1 MSENY
6 LSIYAKSFNWA
17 GFFLPKK
24 IYQKCSS
31 LYDFCRT
38 IDDIAD
44 QELKLNIKA
53 KQFKEFKDQF
63 TNKDFSN
70 QIIKNIHNIIDD
82 FEISKKIV
90 YDLFDGVETDLK
102 NEVKINSKKELLIY
116 SYRVAGTVGLMMAKI
131 LNVKKKNSLK
141 SAIDLGIAM
150 QLTNIARD
158 VVEDNKK
165 NRKYINSNFESIRST
180 LKTAD
185 TRNGIFLK
193 KPGSDDIYGS
203 VLLLADDTLRLGTQN
218 VYNMMLLQNGSI
230 MSAHASGATRN
241 TAFGEDAGI
250 ALASGGNYNTLF
262 GHGAGQSI
270 TTADQ
275 NVLIGYQ
282 AGDAIVDGGHCGTF
296 YTTVIDLVGKVPRV
310 VRAGK
315 GDATLFEA

>member
-70 QIIKNIHNIIDD
+70 QIIKNIHELIDD
-82 FEISKKIV
+82 FRISKKIV

-131 LNVKKKNSLK
+131 LNVRKKNSLK

-165 NRKYINSNFESIRST
+165 NRKYINSNFESIRNT

-185 TRNGIFLK
+185 TFYESSFSSIRDIPIRYRFAILVARRVYRQIGSNILSK
-193 KPGSDDIYGS
+193 KNI
-203 VLLLADDTLRLGTQN
+203 
-218 VYNMMLLQNGSI
+218 
-230 MSAHASGATRN
+230 
-241 TAFGEDAGI
+241 E
-250 ALASGGNYNTLF
+250 NYNKSGKIYVSSFGKFFQTILAIFDFFILF
-262 GHGAGQSI
+262 TMNLKEHNKEVEHQ
-270 TTADQ
+270 
-275 NVLIGYQ
+275 LINEE
-282 AGDAIVDGGHCGTF
+282 INLNER
-296 YTTVIDLVGKVPRV
+296 I
-310 VRAGK
+310 
-315 GDATLFEA
+315 